1 MTKRDYNNFINK
13 VDQLNKL
20 IEEVNSSTEK
30 YQLLID
36 CKNHD
41 EVVQLAR
48 EWGYQIG
55 KRWGEY

>member
-1 MTKRDYNNFINK
+1 MTKKDYDNFLYK

-20 IEEVNSSTEK
+20 IELVNNSPEK
-30 YQLLID
+30 YRLIIS
-36 CKNHD
+36 CRTHK
-41 EVVQLAR
+41 EVVDLAN

>member
-1 MTKRDYNNFINK
+1 MTKKDYDNFLYK

-20 IEEVNSSTEK
+20 IELVNKSPEK
-30 YQLLID
+30 YRLIIS
-36 CKNHD
+36 CRTHK
-41 EVVQLAR
+41 EVVDLAN